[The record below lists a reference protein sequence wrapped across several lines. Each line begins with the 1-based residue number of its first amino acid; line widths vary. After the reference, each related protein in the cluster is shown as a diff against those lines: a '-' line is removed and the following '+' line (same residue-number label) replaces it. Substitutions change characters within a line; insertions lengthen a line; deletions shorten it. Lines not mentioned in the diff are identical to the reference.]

1 MKNSYEFSLYYST
14 FKSGIHLRHFSKQSY
29 LQSSTPNYLKDSI
42 KRIMTDRQTWAN
54 VGTL

>member
-14 FKSGIHLRHFSKQSY
+14 FKSGIPLRHFSKQSY
-29 LQSSTPNYLKDSI
+29 LQSSTPNY
-42 KRIMTDRQTWAN
+42 MTDRQTWAN